1 MINFKFNEERDVRN
15 IIESG
20 NVDSLSTHK
29 AIWNAALY
37 YTQIEPVD
45 KKIVFD
51 MIVQFMEQH
60 YSDFKYEGFVRA
72 INKCIN
78 DVKKYKIKNIDSI
91 KITKSEMDK
100 IKSLND
106 IKKEKIAFV
115 ILALAKYFNAAYD
128 NQKDNFYAKT
138 SEIFKFARVSIPV
151 KERDY
156 YLRFAYE
163 DGILKPNYSIGNNAY
178 TAAFVSHNDDDDV
191 VVLELNE
198 SDYLEIAYTYLNY
211 KNGGYKRCKE
221 CGRWF
226 KFSSSKP
233 NEKYCYLHK
242 PVYEPVGEYKTKV
255 CVDCGKE
262 FATSVYNTES
272 CRCEICNLIY
282 QRERNAKKNREYRDR
297 IKKNG
302 NL

>member
-178 TAAFVSHNDDDDV
+178 TAAFVSHNDDE

-226 KFSSSKP
+226 KFYSNKP
-233 NEKYCYLHK
+233 NEQYCYLHK
-242 PVYEPVGEYKTKV
+242 PSYEHVGEYKIKE
-255 CVDCGKE
+255 CIDCGKE
-262 FATSVYNTES
+262 FTTNVFNSET
-272 CRCEICNLIY
+272 CRCENCKVIHNKLIKSEQNKRAY
-282 QRERNAKKNREYRDR
+282 NNRKFK
-297 IKKNG
+297 IQ
-302 NL
+302 

>member
-178 TAAFVSHNDDDDV
+178 TAAFVSHNDDE

-226 KFSSSKP
+226 KVSSSKP
-233 NEKYCYLHK
+233 NEQYCYLHK
-242 PVYEPVGEYKTKV
+242 PVYKPIGEYKTKI
-255 CVDCGKE
+255 CIDCGKE
-262 FATSVYNTES
+262 FNVSPMDNRS
-272 CRCEICNLIY
+272 CRCEECQSIATLEKY
-282 QRERNAKKNREYRDR
+282 AKYNAKRNK
-297 IKKNG
+297 
-302 NL
+302 

>member
-128 NQKDNFYAKT
+128 NKKDNFYAKT

-178 TAAFVSHNDDDDV
+178 TAAFVSHNDDE

-221 CGRWF
+221 CGRLF

-233 NEKYCYLHK
+233 NEQYCYLHK
-242 PVYEPVGEYKTKV
+242 PVYEPVGEYKVKE
-255 CVDCGKE
+255 CIDCGKE
-262 FATSVYNTES
+262 FTTNVFNSET
-272 CRCEICNLIY
+272 CRCENCNEEHKKKLN
-282 QRERNAKKNREYRDR
+282 RERQKRWYDNHKT
-297 IKKNG
+297 
-302 NL
+302 

>member
-178 TAAFVSHNDDDDV
+178 TAAFVSHNDDE

-226 KFSSSKP
+226 RVSSSKP
-233 NEKYCYLHK
+233 NEQYCYLHK
-242 PVYEPVGEYKTKV
+242 PSYEPVGEYKTKI
-255 CVDCGKE
+255 CIDCGKE
-262 FATSVYNTES
+262 FNVSPMDNRS
-272 CRCEICNLIY
+272 CRCDECQTY
-282 QRERNAKKNREYRDR
+282 KNREFT
-297 IKKNG
+297 KKRVERFRAK
-302 NL
+302 

>member
-178 TAAFVSHNDDDDV
+178 TAAFVSHNDDE

-226 KFSSSKP
+226 KVSSSKP
-233 NEKYCYLHK
+233 NEQYCYLHK
-242 PVYEPVGEYKTKV
+242 PVYEPIGEYKTKI
-255 CVDCGKE
+255 CIDCGKE
-262 FATSVYNTES
+262 FNVSPMDNRS
-272 CRCEICNLIY
+272 CRCKECQSIATLEKY
-282 QRERNAKKNREYRDR
+282 AKYNAKRNK
-297 IKKNG
+297 
-302 NL
+302 

>member
-1 MINFKFNEERDVRN
+1 MINFKFNEERDIRN

-115 ILALAKYFNAAYD
+115 ILALAKYFNDAYD

-178 TAAFVSHNDDDDV
+178 TAAFVSHNDDD

-233 NEKYCYLHK
+233 NEQYCYLHK
-242 PVYEPVGEYKTKV
+242 PVYEPVGEYKVKE
-255 CVDCGKE
+255 CIDCGKE
-262 FATSVYNTES
+262 FTTNVFNSET
-272 CRCEICNLIY
+272 CRCENCNEEHKKKLN
-282 QRERNAKKNREYRDR
+282 RERQKRWYDNHKT
-297 IKKNG
+297 
-302 NL
+302 